1 MLENWK
7 SCNDKGK
14 LFGALMTDLSKAHHY
29 KAACIWF
36 RQEGPWV
43 NNSYLSERK
52 QKIRCSLQ
60 FLEGNSFWSPSR
72 VHFRAITVQCF
83 LMPFICAFKRHRFRS
98 LCRWCTSYTEQ
109 DSIDQVIS
117 AFEETGKSLFKWL
130 SDNQMKGN
138 TNKCH
143 LLLNNS
149 CKKSI

>member
-1 MLENWK
+1 MIKGNCSELLWQIFRKLITTKQHAYGFDKKALE
-7 SCNDKGK
+7 
-14 LFGALMTDLSKAHHY
+14 LM
-29 KAACIWF
+29 
-36 RQEGPWV
+36 
-43 NNSYLSERK
+43 NSYLSERK

-60 FLEGNSFWSPSR
+60 FLEGNSFRSPSR

>member
-1 MLENWK
+1 MIKGNCSELLWQIFRKLITTKQHAYGFDKKALE
-7 SCNDKGK
+7 
-14 LFGALMTDLSKAHHY
+14 LM
-29 KAACIWF
+29 
-36 RQEGPWV
+36 
-43 NNSYLSERK
+43 NSYLSERK

-117 AFEETGKSLFKWL
+117 TFEETGKSLFKWL

>member
-1 MLENWK
+1 MIKGNCSELLWQIFRKLITTKQHAYGFDKKALE
-7 SCNDKGK
+7 
-14 LFGALMTDLSKAHHY
+14 LM
-29 KAACIWF
+29 
-36 RQEGPWV
+36 
-43 NNSYLSERK
+43 NSYLSERK

-60 FLEGNSFWSPSR
+60 FLEVNSFWSPSR

-117 AFEETGKSLFKWL
+117 TFEETGKSLFKWL

>member
-1 MLENWK
+1 MIKGNCSELLWQIFRKLITTKQHAYGFDKKALE
-7 SCNDKGK
+7 
-14 LFGALMTDLSKAHHY
+14 LM
-29 KAACIWF
+29 
-36 RQEGPWV
+36 
-43 NNSYLSERK
+43 NSYLSERK

-117 AFEETGKSLFKWL
+117 TFEETGKSLFKWL

-138 TNKCH
+138 TDKCH